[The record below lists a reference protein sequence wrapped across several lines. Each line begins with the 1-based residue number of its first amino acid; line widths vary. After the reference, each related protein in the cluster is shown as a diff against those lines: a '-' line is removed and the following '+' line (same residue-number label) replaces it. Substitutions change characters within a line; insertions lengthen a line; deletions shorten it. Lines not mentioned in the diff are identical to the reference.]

1 MEIELTILSAIRKIT
16 NAIRIQRAEVTAAKK
31 KNKQGSQLSLKEG
44 PILGSFFM
52 FLKHNQGDLKTLWKE
67 LEKVIKIAKNFGHC
81 VNRQA
86 DSLLFL

>member
-1 MEIELTILSAIRKIT
+1 MQVMEIELTILSAIRKIT

-52 FLKHNQGDLKTLWKE
+52 FLKHNQGDLKLYG
-67 LEKVIKIAKNFGHC
+67 KN
-81 VNRQA
+81 
-86 DSLLFL
+86 LKK